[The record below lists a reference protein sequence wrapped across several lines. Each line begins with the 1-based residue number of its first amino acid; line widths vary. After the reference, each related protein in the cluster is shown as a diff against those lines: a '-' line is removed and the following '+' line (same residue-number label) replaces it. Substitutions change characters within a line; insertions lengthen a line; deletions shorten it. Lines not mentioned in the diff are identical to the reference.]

1 MEDIICVGAEEMSNR
16 SFMAVNKTLSQIL
29 NIISDRLD
37 NASDKELIQRYIILD
52 VGKLPELGPNYS
64 IRFLAR
70 DLSAFLVPI
79 GYKVELS
86 HFKADNAKY
95 FETIYIRW

>member
-1 MEDIICVGAEEMSNR
+1 MEDVLWFGAEVMANR
-16 SFMAVNKTLSQIL
+16 SLSIIKKTLSQIL

-52 VGKLPELGPNYS
+52 VGQLPELGPNYD

-70 DLSAFLVPI
+70 DLSEFLVPI
-79 GYKVELS
+79 GYNVELS
-86 HFKADNAKY
+86 HFKADNAKC
-95 FETIYIRW
+95 FETISISW

>member
-16 SFMAVNKTLSQIL
+16 SLRVVKKTLSQIL

-37 NASDKELIQRYIILD
+37 NASDKELIHRSIILNTD
-52 VGKLPELGPNYS
+52 KLPELGSKYS

-70 DLSAFLVPI
+70 DLSELLAPI

-86 HFKADNAKY
+86 HFKSDGSVY
-95 FETIYIRW
+95 FQTISISW